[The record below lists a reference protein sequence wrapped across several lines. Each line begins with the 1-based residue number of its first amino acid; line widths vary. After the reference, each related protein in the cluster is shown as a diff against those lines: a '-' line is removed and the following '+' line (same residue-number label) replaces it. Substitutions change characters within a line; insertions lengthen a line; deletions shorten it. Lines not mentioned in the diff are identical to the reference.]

1 MTNDDYYKILGVEKN
16 ASENDIKKAYR
27 KLAVKYH
34 PDKNPDN
41 KEAEEKFKVISDA
54 YSVLSDK
61 EKRQKYDQF
70 GKEGI
75 NINTNNMGGNPHDV
89 FNTFF
94 GGQDPFRNFPQE
106 GFSFGNMNGVPNVQ
120 TRFSKNGF
128 TFTTVNNS
136 RPTPRIK
143 VNELTL
149 IKINS
154 SVLIFGLVNNEKY
167 NDITGIINSYDA
179 NKMRYTVRIDNRTE
193 MMLKHENLLQLVD
206 VTICNLINKK
216 ELNGKTGKIIGI
228 CKDLGR
234 YKINLEGQ
242 IIALK
247 QDNFIVPNETCISL
261 HNLNRKDLNG
271 KKGRILSFNSEDKRY
286 KIGINKNLQ
295 YNIKLQNIVI

>member
-70 GKEGI
+70 GKEGM
-75 NINTNNMGGNPHDV
+75 NMNTNNMGNPHDV

-94 GGQDPFRNFPQE
+94 GGQDPFKNFPQE
-106 GFSFGNMNGVPNVQ
+106 GFSFSMGGPNIQ
-120 TRFSKNGF
+120 TKVSRNGF
-128 TFTTVNNS
+128 TFTTINTN
-136 RPTPRIK
+136 RPVPRVK

-154 SVLIFGLVNNEKY
+154 NVLIYGLVNNDRY
-167 NDITGIINSYDA
+167 NDKEGTTTNYDA
-179 NKMRYTVRIDNRTE
+179 NKMRYTVRIDSRTE
-193 MMLKHENLLQLVD
+193 MMLKHENLLQLID
-206 VTICNLINKK
+206 VTICNLVNKK
-216 ELNGKTGKIIGI
+216 ELNGKIGKIIGI
-228 CKDLGR
+228 CNDLGR

-242 IIALK
+242 VIALK
-247 QDNFIVPNETCISL
+247 QDNFIVPNGTCISL
-261 HNLNRKDLNG
+261 YNLNRQELNG
-271 KKGRILSFNSEDKRY
+271 KKGRVLSFNSEDKRY

-295 YNIKLQNIVI
+295 YNIKLENISL